1 MENQTESSGIPGWVW
16 GAAGIFVILAI
27 FALTFFL
34 DVV

>member
-16 GAAGIFVILAI
+16 GAAAAFVILAI
-27 FALTFFL
+27 LALAYFM